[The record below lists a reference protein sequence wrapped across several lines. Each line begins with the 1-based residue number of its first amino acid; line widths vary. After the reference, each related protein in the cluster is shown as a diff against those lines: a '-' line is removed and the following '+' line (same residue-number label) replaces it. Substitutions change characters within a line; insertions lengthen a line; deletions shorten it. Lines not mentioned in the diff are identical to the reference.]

1 MPQSGQ
7 ILQSQQSV
15 VTNQGNHYD
24 KFIEFKKRPPKTL
37 EAYSTL
43 GFISSGTYGN
53 VFKAKKGDRTF
64 AVKKF
69 KTEKE
74 GEAALASGISQSAV
88 REIGLCRELKHENVV
103 FLEEV
108 VVDCRDRSIAMVFE
122 YADHDLLQILHHHLQ
137 YERKPIPEYTVKSF
151 LWQLLNGVAY
161 LHANWVLHR
170 DLKPANILVSSDG
183 VVKIA
188 DLGLARLFQAPLNTL
203 YHGDKVVVTIWYRS
217 PELLLGSRHYTKAI
231 DIWAVGCIF
240 AELLMLKP
248 LFKGEEAKMDK
259 KSIPFQRDQLL
270 KIVDVLGMPTSRSA
284 SLTKEEQWD
293 GLKHMPDLGKLS
305 DFPVS
310 APNQLK
316 HICQTQMQGVKSESA
331 YLALAAMLQY
341 DPEKRISAIDCM
353 QHKYFSEQ
361 PKPGVNSF
369 IFPTTK
375 KAYFNYPERK
385 MQPPPESKHK

>member
-15 VTNQGNHYD
+15 LTNQGNHYD

-53 VFKAKKGDRTF
+53 VFKAKKGQGTRHNGRDRTF

-74 GEAALASGISQSAV
+74 GEAALASGISQ
-88 REIGLCRELKHENVV
+88 HENVV

-248 LFKGEEAKMDK
+248 LFKGEEAKK
-259 KSIPFQRDQLL
+259 
-270 KIVDVLGMPTSRSA
+270 
-284 SLTKEEQWD
+284 EQWD